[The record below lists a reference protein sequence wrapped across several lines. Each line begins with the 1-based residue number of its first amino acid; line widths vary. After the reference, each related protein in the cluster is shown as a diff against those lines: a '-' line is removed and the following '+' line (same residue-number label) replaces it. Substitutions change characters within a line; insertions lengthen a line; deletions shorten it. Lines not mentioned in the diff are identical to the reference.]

1 MMKLIVGLG
10 NPGQVYAHNRH
21 NIGFSCLKYLA
32 RTQGIKLDKKQG
44 KARIG
49 RGEVAGTEAVLA
61 SPQTYMNLSGESV
74 VLLVRKFDIKLEDL
88 LVIHDDLD
96 LPLGKIRISRSSG
109 SGGHNGVS
117 SIIYSLGSQDFSR
130 LRVGIGRPVPVGG
143 HSQIGEDD
151 IVRYV
156 LNDFTKEE
164 KGVIMPVIPVVSEAA
179 LCFLSEGISQAMNR
193 YN

>member
-1 MMKLIVGLG
+1 MKLIVGLG

-21 NIGFSCLKYLA
+21 NIGFICLKHLA
-32 RTQGIKLDKKQG
+32 RTQGIKLDRKQG

-49 RGEVAGTEAVLA
+49 SGEVAGAEAVLA
-61 SPQTYMNLSGESV
+61 RPQTYMNLSGESV
-74 VLLVRKFDIKLEDL
+74 VLLVRKFDIKLGDL
-88 LVIHDDLD
+88 LVIHDELD
-96 LPLGKIRISRSSG
+96 LPLGKIRISRGSS
-109 SGGHNGVS
+109 SGGHKGVN

-156 LNDFTKEE
+156 LNDFTGDE
-164 KGVIMPVIPVVSEAA
+164 KRVITPVIPMVGEAA
-179 LCFLSEGISQAMNR
+179 LCFLSEGISRAMNK

>member
-1 MMKLIVGLG
+1 MTLI
-10 NPGQVYAHNRH
+10 
-21 NIGFSCLKYLA
+21 
-32 RTQGIKLDKKQG
+32 
-44 KARIG
+44 
-49 RGEVAGTEAVLA
+49 
-61 SPQTYMNLSGESV
+61 
-74 VLLVRKFDIKLEDL
+74 
-88 LVIHDDLD
+88 
-96 LPLGKIRISRSSG
+96 
-109 SGGHNGVS
+109 S

>member
-21 NIGFSCLKYLA
+21 NIGFICLKHLA

-61 SPQTYMNLSGESV
+61 RSQTYMNLSGESV
-74 VLLVRKFDIKLEDL
+74 VLLVRKFDIKLDDL

-96 LPLGKIRISRSSG
+96 LPLGKIRISRGSG
-109 SGGHNGVS
+109 SGGHRGVS
-117 SIIYSLGSQDFSR
+117 SIIYSLGSRDFSR

-156 LNDFTKEE
+156 LNDFTGEE
-164 KGVIMPVIPVVSEAA
+164 KRVITPVIPMVSEAA
-179 LCFLSEGISQAMNR
+179 LCFLSEGISRAMNR

>member
-21 NIGFSCLKYLA
+21 NIGFICLKHLA
-32 RTQGIKLDKKQG
+32 QTQGIKLDKKQG

-49 RGEVAGTEAVLA
+49 RGEVAGAEAVFA
-61 SPQTYMNLSGESV
+61 KPQTYMNLSGESV
-74 VLLVRKFDIKLEDL
+74 VLLVRKFDIKLDDI

-96 LPLGKIRISRSSG
+96 IPLGKIRISRGSS
-109 SGGHNGVS
+109 SGGHKGVS

-156 LNDFTKEE
+156 LSDFTEEE
-164 KGVIMPVIPVVSEAA
+164 KRVITPVIPMVSEAA
-179 LCFLSEGISQAMNR
+179 LYFLSEGISQAMNR

>member
-1 MMKLIVGLG
+1 
-10 NPGQVYAHNRH
+10 
-21 NIGFSCLKYLA
+21 
-32 RTQGIKLDKKQG
+32 
-44 KARIG
+44 
-49 RGEVAGTEAVLA
+49 
-61 SPQTYMNLSGESV
+61 MNLSGESV
-74 VLLVRKFDIKLEDL
+74 ALLVRKFDIKLGDL

-96 LPLGKIRISRSSG
+96 LPLGKIRISRGSG
-109 SGGHNGVS
+109 SGGHRGVS

-156 LNDFTKEE
+156 LNDFTGEE
-164 KGVIMPVIPVVSEAA
+164 KRVITPVIPMVSEAA

>member
-1 MMKLIVGLG
+1 MKLIVGLG
-10 NPGQVYAHNRH
+10 NPGQVYVHNRH
-21 NIGFSCLKYLA
+21 NIGFICLKHLA

-49 RGEVAGTEAVLA
+49 RGEVAGVEAVLA
-61 SPQTYMNLSGESV
+61 RPQTYMNLSGESV
-74 VLLVRKFDIKLEDL
+74 VLLVRKFDIKLDDL

-109 SGGHNGVS
+109 SGGHKGVG
-117 SIIYSLGSQDFSR
+117 SIIHSLGSQDFSR
-130 LRVGIGRPVPVGG
+130 LRVGIGRPVPLSG

-151 IVRYV
+151 IICYV
-156 LNDFTKEE
+156 LNDFTGEE
-164 KGVIMPVIPVVSEAA
+164 KEVIKSVIPIVSEAV
-179 LCFLSEGISQAMNR
+179 LFFFSDGILQAMNR

>member
-1 MMKLIVGLG
+1 MKLIVGLG
-10 NPGQVYAHNRH
+10 NPGQVYTHNRH
-21 NIGFSCLKYLA
+21 NIGFICLKHLA
-32 RTQGIKLDKKQG
+32 RTQCIKLDRKQG

-49 RGEVAGTEAVLA
+49 SGEVAGAEAVLA
-61 SPQTYMNLSGESV
+61 RPQTYMNLSGESV
-74 VLLVRKFDIKLEDL
+74 VLLVRKFNIKLGDL

-96 LPLGKIRISRSSG
+96 LPLGKIRISRSSS
-109 SGGHNGVS
+109 SGGHKGVN

-156 LNDFTKEE
+156 LNDFTGEE
-164 KGVIMPVIPVVSEAA
+164 KRVITPVIPMVSEAA

>member
-21 NIGFSCLKYLA
+21 NIGFICLKHFA

-49 RGEVAGTEAVLA
+49 RGEVAGAEAVFA
-61 SPQTYMNLSGESV
+61 RPQTYMNLSGESV
-74 VLLVRKFDIKLEDL
+74 VLLVRKFDIKLDDL

-96 LPLGKIRISRSSG
+96 LPLGKIRISRGSG
-109 SGGHNGVS
+109 SGGHKGVS

-156 LNDFTKEE
+156 LNDFTGEE
-164 KGVIMPVIPVVSEAA
+164 KRVITPVIPMVSEAA

>member
-1 MMKLIVGLG
+1 MVKLIVGLG
-10 NPGQVYAHNRH
+10 NPGQVYTHNRH
-21 NIGFSCLKYLA
+21 NIGFICLKYLA

-49 RGEVAGTEAVLA
+49 RGEIAGAEAVLGR
-61 SPQTYMNLSGESV
+61 PQTYMNLSGESV

-96 LPLGKIRISRSSG
+96 LPLGKIRTSRGSG

-143 HSQIGEDD
+143 HIQIGEDD

-156 LNDFTKEE
+156 LNDFTEEE
-164 KGVIMPVIPVVSEAA
+164 KGVIMPVIPVVSEVA

>member
-21 NIGFSCLKYLA
+21 NIGFICLKHLA

-49 RGEVAGTEAVLA
+49 RGEVAGAEAVLA
-61 SPQTYMNLSGESV
+61 RPQTYMNLSGESV
-74 VLLVRKFDIKLEDL
+74 VLLVRKFDIKLDDL

-96 LPLGKIRISRSSG
+96 LPLGKIRISRGSG
-109 SGGHNGVS
+109 SGGHRGVS

-156 LNDFTKEE
+156 LNDFTGEE
-164 KGVIMPVIPVVSEAA
+164 KRVITPVIPMVSEAA

>member
-10 NPGQVYAHNRH
+10 NPGQVYTHNRH
-21 NIGFSCLKYLA
+21 NIGFICLKYLA

-49 RGEVAGTEAVLA
+49 RGEIADAKAVLA

-96 LPLGKIRISRSSG
+96 LPLGKIRISWGSG

-156 LNDFTKEE
+156 LNDFTEEE
-164 KGVIMPVIPVVSEAA
+164 KGVIMPVIPVVSEVA

>member
-21 NIGFSCLKYLA
+21 NIGFICLKHLA

-49 RGEVAGTEAVLA
+49 RGEVAGAEAVLA
-61 SPQTYMNLSGESV
+61 RPQTYMNLSGESV
-74 VLLVRKFDIKLEDL
+74 VLLVRKFDIKLDDI

-96 LPLGKIRISRSSG
+96 IPLGKIRISRGSS
-109 SGGHNGVS
+109 SGGHKGVS
-117 SIIYSLGSQDFSR
+117 SIIYFLGSQDFSR

-156 LNDFTKEE
+156 LNDFTGEE
-164 KGVIMPVIPVVSEAA
+164 KRVITPVIPMVSEAA

>member
-1 MMKLIVGLG
+1 MKLIVGLG

-21 NIGFSCLKYLA
+21 NIGFVCLKHLA

-49 RGEVAGTEAVLA
+49 RGGVAGTEAVLA
-61 SPQTYMNLSGESV
+61 RPQTYMNLSGEAV
-74 VLLVRKFDIKLEDL
+74 VLLVRKFDIKLGDL
-88 LVIHDDLD
+88 LVIHDELD
-96 LPLGKIRISRSSG
+96 LPLGKIRISRGSS
-109 SGGHNGVS
+109 SGGHKGVN

-130 LRVGIGRPVPVGG
+130 LRVGIGRPVPVCG

-156 LNDFTKEE
+156 LNDFTGEE
-164 KGVIMPVIPVVSEAA
+164 KKVITPVIPMVGEAA
-179 LCFLSEGISQAMNR
+179 LCFLSEGISRAMNK

>member
-21 NIGFSCLKYLA
+21 NIGFICLKHLA

-61 SPQTYMNLSGESV
+61 RSQTYMNLSGESV
-74 VLLVRKFDIKLEDL
+74 VLLVRKFDIKLDDL

-96 LPLGKIRISRSSG
+96 LPLGKIRISRGSG
-109 SGGHNGVS
+109 SGGHRGVS

-156 LNDFTKEE
+156 LNDFTGEE
-164 KGVIMPVIPVVSEAA
+164 KRVITPVIPMVSEAA
-179 LCFLSEGISQAMNR
+179 LCFLSEGISRAMNR

>member
-1 MMKLIVGLG
+1 MKLIVGLG

-21 NIGFSCLKYLA
+21 NIGFVCLKHLA

-61 SPQTYMNLSGESV
+61 RPQTYMNLSGESV
-74 VLLVRKFDIKLEDL
+74 VLLVRKFDIKLGDL

-96 LPLGKIRISRSSG
+96 LPLGKIRISRGSG
-109 SGGHNGVS
+109 SGGHKGVS

-156 LNDFTKEE
+156 LNDFTGEE
-164 KGVIMPVIPVVSEAA
+164 KRVITPVIPMVSEAA
-179 LCFLSEGISQAMNR
+179 LSFLSEGISRAMNR

>member
-10 NPGQVYAHNRH
+10 NPGQVYTHNRH

-61 SPQTYMNLSGESV
+61 RPQTYMNLSGESV
-74 VLLVRKFDIKLEDL
+74 VLLVRKFGIKLEDL

-96 LPLGKIRISRSSG
+96 LPLGKIRISRGSG

>member
-10 NPGQVYAHNRH
+10 NPGQVYTHNRH

-61 SPQTYMNLSGESV
+61 RPQTYMNLSGESV

-96 LPLGKIRISRSSG
+96 
-109 SGGHNGVS
+109 
-117 SIIYSLGSQDFSR
+117 
-130 LRVGIGRPVPVGG
+130 
-143 HSQIGEDD
+143 
-151 IVRYV
+151 
-156 LNDFTKEE
+156 
-164 KGVIMPVIPVVSEAA
+164 
-179 LCFLSEGISQAMNR
+179 
-193 YN
+193 

>member
-1 MMKLIVGLG
+1 MKLIVGLG

-21 NIGFSCLKYLA
+21 NIGFICLKHLA

-49 RGEVAGTEAVLA
+49 RGEVAGTEVVLA
-61 SPQTYMNLSGESV
+61 RPQTYMNLSGESV
-74 VLLVRKFDIKLEDL
+74 VLLVRKFNIKLGDL

-96 LPLGKIRISRSSG
+96 LPLGKIRISRGSS
-109 SGGHNGVS
+109 SGGHNGAS

-130 LRVGIGRPVPVGG
+130 LRVGIGRPAPAGG

-156 LNDFTKEE
+156 LNDFTGEE
-164 KGVIMPVIPVVSEAA
+164 KMVITPVIPMVSEAA

>member
-1 MMKLIVGLG
+1 MKLIVGLG

-21 NIGFSCLKYLA
+21 NIGFICLKHLA
-32 RTQGIKLDKKQG
+32 RTQGIKLDKKQS

-49 RGEVAGTEAVLA
+49 RGEVAGAEVVLA
-61 SPQTYMNLSGESV
+61 RPQTYMNLSGESV
-74 VLLVRKFDIKLEDL
+74 ILLVRKFNIKLGDL

-96 LPLGKIRISRSSG
+96 LPLGKIRISRGSS
-109 SGGHNGVS
+109 SGGHKGAS
-117 SIIYSLGSQDFSR
+117 SIIYSLGSQDFAR
-130 LRVGIGRPVPVGG
+130 LRVGIGRPAPVGG
-143 HSQIGEDD
+143 YNQIGEDD

-156 LNDFTKEE
+156 LNDFTGEE
-164 KGVIMPVIPVVSEAA
+164 KRVITPVIPMVSEAA

>member
-10 NPGQVYAHNRH
+10 NPGQVYVHNRH
-21 NIGFSCLKYLA
+21 NIGFICLKHLA

-61 SPQTYMNLSGESV
+61 RSQTYMNLSGESV
-74 VLLVRKFDIKLEDL
+74 VLLVRKFDIKLDDL

-96 LPLGKIRISRSSG
+96 LPLGKIRISRGSG
-109 SGGHNGVS
+109 SGGHRGVS

-156 LNDFTKEE
+156 LNDFTGEE
-164 KGVIMPVIPVVSEAA
+164 KRVITPVIPMVSEAA
-179 LCFLSEGISQAMNR
+179 LCFLSEGISRAMNR

>member
-1 MMKLIVGLG
+1 MVKLIVGLG
-10 NPGQVYAHNRH
+10 NPGQVYTHNRH
-21 NIGFSCLKYLA
+21 NIGFICLKYLA

-49 RGEVAGTEAVLA
+49 RGEIAGAEAVLA
-61 SPQTYMNLSGESV
+61 RPQTYMNLSGESV

-96 LPLGKIRISRSSG
+96 LPLGKIRISRGSG

-151 IVRYV
+151 IVCYV
-156 LNDFTKEE
+156 LNDFTEEE
-164 KGVIMPVIPVVSEAA
+164 KGVIMPVIPVVSEVA
-179 LCFLSEGISQAMNR
+179 LCFLSEGISRTMNR